1 MPKIRFAPAAVS
13 VFVGL
18 AAAWIAAHLSDSPL
32 TIGGVGVL
40 ALMFAYGKCM
50 MDEKAKLEHE
60 KLIRTTERESAA
72 QREAKHSRRDKSPKA
87 AGKAAAEQS
96 EKRGKN

>member
-18 AAAWIAAHLSDSPL
+18 AWIAAHLSDSPL

-50 MDEKAKLEHE
+50 MDEKAKLERE

>member
-50 MDEKAKLEHE
+50 MDEKAKLERE
-60 KLIRTTERESAA
+60 RLIRTTERESAA
-72 QREAKHSRRDKSPKA
+72 QREAKHSRRGKSP
-87 AGKAAAEQS
+87 KAAAEQS